1 MESKKMSNLLSFEKP
16 VAQIQRRIED
26 LEKESQEKN
35 IDLSVSIEQLR
46 TELKLELQQIFS
58 QLSRWEK
65 VMVARH
71 PERPKLIDYIKVLI
85 PDYLYFCGD
94 RLFRDDPAIFGA
106 MGHINDNQLIMV
118 IGHYKGKN
126 TRDNIQCNFG
136 MANPEGY
143 RKALRLM
150 RLAEKF
156 RAPIVTLI
164 DTPGAYPGIEA
175 EEHGQSEAIAMNLR
189 EMFQLKVPIL
199 SIVTGEGGSGGAL
212 GIGVGD
218 KIMMM
223 EHAIY
228 SVISP
233 EGCASI
239 LWRDAS
245 KASEVAEKL
254 KLTAQDIMK
263 FKLIDEIIN
272 EPVGGA
278 HRNHREAT
286 DSVKKCILQWLNQSE
301 KISWNQDLLDQRYE
315 KYIRLASF
323 DHVKNLMKDIRSS
336 EENL

>member
-1 MESKKMSNLLSFEKP
+1 MKNLLPFEKP
-16 VAQIQRRIED
+16 IAQLQERITE

-35 IDLSVSIEQLR
+35 IDLASSIELLKD
-46 TELKLELQQIFS
+46 ELKSELQTIFS
-58 QLSRWEK
+58 NLNRWEK

-71 PERPKLIDYIKVLI
+71 PERPHLIDYVKALI

-106 MGHINDNQLIMV
+106 LGHVSDRHLIML
-118 IGHYKGKN
+118 IGHHKGNN
-126 TRDNIQCNFG
+126 TKENISCNFG

-150 RLAEKF
+150 GLAEKF
-156 RAPIVTLI
+156 RAPIVCLI

-175 EEHGQSEAIAMNLR
+175 EEHGQSEAIAVNLR
-189 EMFQLKVPIL
+189 EMFSLTVPIL
-199 SIVTGEGGSGGAL
+199 ALVTGEGGSGGAL

-218 KIMMM
+218 RILML

-245 KASEVAEKL
+245 KASLAAEKL
-254 KLTAQDIMK
+254 KLTAQDLMAYH
-263 FKLIDEIIN
+263 LIDGIIP
-272 EPVGGA
+272 EPIGGA
-278 HRNHREAT
+278 HRDHRET
-286 DSVKKCILQWLNQSE
+286 ITQVKDHVLTWLNEVKKSPWDESLLQ
-301 KISWNQDLLDQRYE
+301 KRYD
-315 KYIRLASF
+315 KFSNLASYQ
-323 DHVKNLMKDIRSS
+323 HVKTNLESS
-336 EENL
+336 LPDQEK